1 MTISF
6 TAVPHSSRHH
16 YNVLGIGFGPSNIAL
31 AIAFE
36 EAKTDFTAHFIEAA
50 PDATWQPGMLLSG
63 VDIQNH
69 PMRDLVTPRNPKS
82 HYTFI
87 NYLHETGRLYDFL
100 NLGIIYALR
109 RDYSQ
114 YIQWVAAH
122 FDRLVSYRTRASRVT
137 YDRRH
142 NCWCV
147 VTNNGVFTAD
157 ALIVGTGRTRNVPE
171 QFQQHLGARLFH
183 YCDYAFRMQELVP
196 ELSSV
201 AVIGA
206 SQSAVELHLDLMKRL
221 PNARIYAIHRSFS
234 MRQKDTSPFSDHV
247 YFPDFIDYFFL
258 AKPEARE
265 EMQRQ
270 LRPTNY
276 NSADIDVLHQLYLS
290 IYEERL
296 EGRDRFHLRNNRMI
310 ESVSPDESGVSLG
323 LRERFFDT
331 TESIRVDAVVLA
343 TGFLDIGVGEGKEPY
358 PSLLAEI
365 APELA
370 RTEGRGLLVE
380 RDYQVR
386 TQAGLPLFLN
396 GLCESSHGLGDAGS
410 FSLLSLRASEILQSL
425 KRYFAQH
432 DPAIQSEVAKR
443 ASAVQAEAVKHTPP
457 VQPET
462 IYAHHNV

>member
-1 MTISF
+1 MTINSK
-6 TAVPHSSRHH
+6 TIVPPTRHH
-16 YNVLGIGFGPSNIAL
+16 YDVLGIGFGPSNIAL
-31 AIAFE
+31 AIALE
-36 EAKTDFTAHFIEAA
+36 EAKTDIAPYFIEAA

-87 NYLHETGRLYDFL
+87 NYLHQMGRLYDFL

-109 RDYSQ
+109 KDYSK
-114 YIQWVAAH
+114 YILWVAKH
-122 FDRLVSYRTRASRVT
+122 FNHLVSYRTRASRVT
-137 YDRRH
+137 FDHRH

-147 VTNNGVFTAD
+147 ATNNGVFTAN
-157 ALIVGTGRTRNVPE
+157 ALVVGTGRTRNVPE
-171 QFQQHLGARLFH
+171 QFQPHLGARLFH
-183 YCDYAFRMQELVP
+183 FCDYAFRVQELA
-196 ELSSV
+196 EHLSSV

-221 PNARIYAIHRSFS
+221 PDAQIYAIHRSFS

-265 EMQRQ
+265 EMRRQ

-276 NSADIDVLHQLYLS
+276 NSADIDVLHQLYFG

-296 EGRDRFHLRNNRMI
+296 DGRNRFHLRNNTI
-310 ESVSPDESGVSLG
+310 IDSVSANESGVCLG
-323 LRERFFDT
+323 LRERFFHT
-331 TESIRVDAVVLA
+331 TELIHVDAVVLA
-343 TGFLDIGVGEGKEPY
+343 TGFLDIGVGEGREPH
-358 PSLLAEI
+358 PPLLAEI

-370 RTEGRGLLVE
+370 RSEDGSLLVE
-380 RDYQVR
+380 RDYHVP
-386 TQAGLPLFLN
+386 TQFGLPLYLN

-410 FSLLSLRASEILQSL
+410 FSLLSLRASEILRSL
-425 KRYFAQH
+425 EGYFGRRNRANQL
-432 DPAIQSEVAKR
+432 EVVKHK
-443 ASAVQAEAVKHTPP
+443 SAVPLETVKQTRS
-457 VQPET
+457 V
-462 IYAHHNV
+462 

>member
-1 MTISF
+1 MTINLA
-6 TAVPHSSRHH
+6 TAPYRHH

-69 PMRDLVTPRNPKS
+69 PMRDLVTPRNPRS
-82 HYTFI
+82 HYTFL
-87 NYLHETGRLYDFL
+87 NYLHEMGRLYDFL

-109 RDYSQ
+109 KDYAK

-122 FDRLVSYRTRASRVT
+122 FDHLVSYRTRAIQVT
-137 YDRRH
+137 YERRH

-147 VTNNGVFTAD
+147 LTNNGVFTAD

-171 QFQQHLGARLFH
+171 QFKQHLGARLFH
-183 YCDYAFRMQELVP
+183 FCDYAFRMQELGP
-196 ELSSV
+196 KLSSI

-206 SQSAVELHLDLMKRL
+206 SQSAVELHLDLTKRL
-221 PNARIYAIHRSFS
+221 PDAQIYGIHRSFS

-258 AKPEARE
+258 AGSEARE
-265 EMQRQ
+265 ELQRQ

-276 NSADIDVLHQLYLS
+276 NSADIDVLHQLYLG

-296 EGRDRFHLRNNRMI
+296 DGRNRFHLRNNTMI
-310 ESVSPDESGVSLG
+310 DSVSADESGVSLC
-323 LRERFFDT
+323 LRERFFHT
-331 TESIRVDAVVLA
+331 TESIHVDAVVLA
-343 TGFLDIGVGEGKEPY
+343 TGFLDIGVGQGKEPY
-358 PSLLAEI
+358 PQLLAEI

-370 RTEGRGLLVE
+370 RTECGGLLVE

-386 TQAGLPLFLN
+386 TQTGLPLFLN

-410 FSLLSLRASEILQSL
+410 FSLLSLRASDIRRSL
-425 KRYFAQH
+425 EGYFTTH
-432 DPAIQSEVAKR
+432 NPAIQSEAGKHKSV
-443 ASAVQAEAVKHTPP
+443 VQLDAVKHTRP
-457 VQPET
+457 VQPEAV
-462 IYAHHNV
+462 YAHRSA